1 MGIRLGTEIIDS
13 DLEWTKERNA
23 PYRYHVKL
31 LHKPTGMTIEQ
42 ASESA
47 FCEAKTYCLKELQ
60 WRLKNWE
67 SYSQSMVRSL
77 EV

>member
-13 DLEWTKERNA
+13 DLEWTKERDA

-31 LHKPTGMTIEQ
+31 LHKPTGMEIEQ

-47 FCEAKTYCLKELQ
+47 FSEAKTYCLRELH
-60 WRLKNWE
+60 WRLRNWDE
-67 SYSQSMVRSL
+67 YKQSMVRSL

>member
-1 MGIRLGTEIIDS
+1 MGIRLGREIKDS
-13 DLEWTKERNA
+13 DLEWTQERDA
-23 PYRYHVKL
+23 PYKYHMKL
-31 LHKPTGMTIEQ
+31 LHKPTGMEIEQ
-42 ASESA
+42 ASDASFA
-47 FCEAKTYCLKELQ
+47 EAKTCCLKELQ